1 MEGTVGVLQRKSRFY
16 RWSRHAFLVDPQ
28 GFAQLSP
35 DKQPCAPA
43 DKDAGHMAPSSIIG
57 DPRDIDAKTVLCQ
70 KRKPLAALCD
80 IASVS
85 GQGQREL
92 VLTLSTRSIVLRA
105 SSSHDRNLW
114 LGAIM
119 KAVLAAATA
128 GADGT
133 AHSLPAT
140 PRAPPAA
147 KAPALPADVASAEI
161 PALAKLSLAGLGDG
175 IAAETPGNGVA
186 TDQRDTTSPKPHAAP
201 MSASTYA
208 LPSVAADALGL
219 AAVDGPNDKRLLGDF
234 DFATQTENFDVDR
247 IFDDDDVN
255 DCVPDLQLQSKPT
268 DSQPR
273 DASRVN
279 RTTEMPGTL
288 GMDATEFGDIFGSFL
303 DTLAAAPT
311 LDPPG
316 QFGLGGHSLS
326 KLKPLA
332 EHSGLAAAPR
342 SLLAKYS
349 ESLSAS
355 RMMRSSASRAEKPR
369 TMLGWQTNV
378 SKAND
383 LRGMDRA
390 TEIVQY
396 KPKEPADTGISR
408 IVAGPLATGAG
419 GGDPSRKQNVRRV
432 RQTRSESKVVPLKS
446 IRLRL
451 DGSIVRSRASAGK
464 PHGASAQTPRYTV
477 KGGRIEGIAGQHAPG
492 APSASRNPASAGG
505 QLAPAGTGR
514 EGAGSALGEFGEIQ
528 RRLKL
533 AEEQKQQEQRRQ
545 LLDKDGVDG
554 VRIAD
559 IIKSRQDTPLAVQ
572 IEERRRMQQAKQLA
586 LMNQQMELRQME
598 AEARRQL
605 AEQQQQHE
613 QFRLRSLYPDARANR
628 RNSVASA
635 AYSMGHS
642 EWQGCG
648 SSIGESRM
656 AEWPPAH
663 GAHNGRV
670 YSTNSAAIWQHHH
683 LHQQQ
688 ARHSAMYSGHQS
700 RASQGQHE
708 NPQYEASMA
717 ASSLLLNPQGPR
729 RSSSL
734 GYSGSTRPVAG
745 RPQWAQPVDG
755 AVPPVPPLPRAPA
768 GAHPHY
774 GRTDSP
780 APSPP
785 AYGNWVQHM
794 PSGQGA
800 QRMHP
805 KWAAM
810 AAHAPSL
817 LQQLQQAQTT
827 GVLPMH
833 RPEKELYSKGAY
845 QNAGIPPP
853 VRGGTGVHHLGGG
866 NTLLIDHVHDSQRTR
881 RALIK
886 KITTYTGGGAADTMP
901 MPAYT

>member
-43 DKDAGHMAPSSIIG
+43 DKDAGLMAPSSIIG

-255 DCVPDLQLQSKPT
+255 DCVPDLQLQSKPL

-273 DASRVN
+273 DGALHTPSGARSSPTCMTLAAIAEFQADYTAPPPPSPAAVASRVN

-303 DTLAAAPT
+303 DTLAGAPECAPLAHSSLDVPSAPCQVASDASAAPAAPAADDGPDLTTPILHVPEDVAAPLPAAAVLSSTADITTSVLDCMVLTEYDGLFGSPFACSVTASTQASSSEADRDSDCSSTDNKPLCRLVGAGASDRADPPPPARPAAPT

-342 SLLAKYS
+342 VDRPDGPPGLQQSLLAKYS

-419 GGDPSRKQNVRRV
+419 GGDPSRKQAVRRV

-464 PHGASAQTPRYTV
+464 PHGVSAQTPRYTV

-700 RASQGQHE
+700 RAAT
-708 NPQYEASMA
+708 P
-717 ASSLLLNPQGPR
+717 
-729 RSSSL
+729 
-734 GYSGSTRPVAG
+734 
-745 RPQWAQPVDG
+745 
-755 AVPPVPPLPRAPA
+755 
-768 GAHPHY
+768 
-774 GRTDSP
+774 
-780 APSPP
+780 
-785 AYGNWVQHM
+785 
-794 PSGQGA
+794 A
-800 QRMHP
+800 QRYEP
-805 KWAAM
+805 
-810 AAHAPSL
+810 
-817 LQQLQQAQTT
+817 
-827 GVLPMH
+827 
-833 RPEKELYSKGAY
+833 
-845 QNAGIPPP
+845 
-853 VRGGTGVHHLGGG
+853 
-866 NTLLIDHVHDSQRTR
+866 
-881 RALIK
+881 
-886 KITTYTGGGAADTMP
+886 
-901 MPAYT
+901 